1 MDPPAFCTTVEV
13 LADPQLRRR
22 PLAIA
27 PLAADRAVLLAVSA
41 EARSAGLERGM
52 AVRLARRI
60 CPDLI
65 VRPPNPRRY
74 AAAHRALHEILARV
88 APVVE
93 PRGWGHAYLDISGTE
108 GLFGS
113 AVDVAQH
120 LEHEARTRL
129 SLPLAVG
136 VAINKLV
143 SEAAA
148 TVVKRESG
156 AEIWSVTAGHE
167 AAFLAPERVSLLP
180 DLSDRVRERLD
191 DYHLDRIG
199 EVATLGEQPLRI
211 VFGAAGRTLYTH
223 ALGIDLRPVI
233 PPDVRAECRV
243 THLLATDTNDRTLL
257 YAMLRPLTERLG
269 RRLRGRGFTAG
280 RLLVTVRHVD
290 DATAE
295 RAIRLPPW
303 ALDADLWRA
312 ACRALDVVLA
322 RRVSVRSITLVAD
335 ALRDTHAQLELWPD
349 PVAQARPEA
358 AALQQALDGV
368 RGVLGRHLTPPTFG
382 VSSVFTPQK
391 PTNGPPCPPLPLPRQ
406 HDLPEGRVAGEQVVS
421 PGGLPHRHHRFHD
434 WPEPSSPEVRQH
446 LGAEPPHQL
455 ATLRQ

>member
-1 MDPPAFCTTVEV
+1 MKTILFVDPPAFCTTVEV
-13 LADPQLRRR
+13 LSDPQLRRR

-41 EARSAGLERGM
+41 EARSAGLTRGM
-52 AVRLARRI
+52 PVALARRI

-88 APVVE
+88 APVIE
-93 PRGWGHAYLDISGTE
+93 PRGWGHAYLDITGTE

-113 AVDVAQH
+113 AVDVAQR
-120 LEHEARTRL
+120 LEREARTRL

-156 AEIWSVTAGHE
+156 AEVWSVTAGHE
-167 AAFLAPERVSLLP
+167 AAFLAPERIALLP
-180 DLSDRVRERLD
+180 DIPERVRNRLD
-191 DYHLDRIG
+191 DYHLEHIG
-199 EVATLGEQPLRI
+199 EVAALGEQPLRV
-211 VFGAAGRTLYTH
+211 VFGGAGRTLYTH
-223 ALGIDLRPVI
+223 ARGIDLRPVI
-233 PPDVRAECRV
+233 PPEVRAECRV
-243 THLLATDTNDRTLL
+243 THLLTTDTNDRAAL

-269 RRLRGRGFTAG
+269 RRLRARNFTAG

-295 RAIRLPPW
+295 RTVRLPPW
-303 ALDADLWRA
+303 SLDADLWRA

-322 RRVSVRSITLVAD
+322 RRVAVRSVTLVAD
-335 ALRDTHAQLELWPD
+335 DLRDTHVQLELWPN

-358 AALQQALDGV
+358 AALQQALDSL
-368 RGVLGRHLTPPTFG
+368 RSVLARP
-382 VSSVFTPQK
+382 
-391 PTNGPPCPPLPLPRQ
+391 
-406 HDLPEGRVAGEQVVS
+406 AGAI
-421 PGGLPHRHHRFHD
+421 
-434 WPEPSSPEVRQH
+434 SSPAAP
-446 LGAEPPHQL
+446 L
-455 ATLRQ
+455 LRGKVIRRRDREARVPGDIADTG

>member
-1 MDPPAFCTTVEV
+1 MRTILFVDPPAFCTTVEV
-13 LADPQLRRR
+13 LGDPQLRRR

-41 EARSAGLERGM
+41 EARSAGLSRGM
-52 AVRLARRI
+52 AVALARKI
-60 CPDLI
+60 CPDLV

-88 APVVE
+88 APVIE
-93 PRGWGHAYLDISGTE
+93 PRGWGHAYLDITGTE

-113 AVDVAQH
+113 AVDVALR
-120 LEHEARTRL
+120 LEREASSRL

-136 VAINKLV
+136 VAVNKLV

-156 AEIWSVTAGHE
+156 AEIWSVSAGHE
-167 AAFLAPERVSLLP
+167 AAFLAPELVTLLP
-180 DLSDRVRERLD
+180 DVPDRVRERLD
-191 DYHLDRIG
+191 DYHLERIG
-199 EVATLGEQPLRI
+199 EVAALGEQPLRV

-223 ALGIDLRPVI
+223 AQGIDLRPVI
-233 PPDVRAECRV
+233 PPEVRAECRV
-243 THLLATDTNDRTLL
+243 THLLATDTNDRTALH
-257 YAMLRPLTERLG
+257 AMLRPLSERLG
-269 RRLRGRGFTAG
+269 RRLRARNFTAG

-303 ALDADLWRA
+303 ALDTDLWHA
-312 ACRALDVVLA
+312 ACRALDAVLA
-322 RRVSVRSITLVAD
+322 RRVAVRSVTLVAD
-335 ALRDTHAQLELWPD
+335 ALRDTHVQLELWPD

-368 RGVLGRHLTPPTFG
+368 RQVLQRPAGNAPSRAAPLLRGQVIRRRPREAHA
-382 VSSVFTPQK
+382 SSDIAVT
-391 PTNGPPCPPLPLPRQ
+391 G
-406 HDLPEGRVAGEQVVS
+406 
-421 PGGLPHRHHRFHD
+421 
-434 WPEPSSPEVRQH
+434 
-446 LGAEPPHQL
+446 
-455 ATLRQ
+455 

>member
-1 MDPPAFCTTVEV
+1 MRTILFVDPPAFCTTVEV
-13 LADPQLRRR
+13 LGDPQLRRR

-41 EARSAGLERGM
+41 EARSAGLSRGM
-52 AVRLARRI
+52 AVALARKV

-88 APVVE
+88 APVIE
-93 PRGWGHAYLDISGTE
+93 PRGWGHAYLDITGTE
-108 GLFGS
+108 RLFGS

-120 LEHEARTRL
+120 LEREAATRL

-156 AEIWSVTAGHE
+156 AEIWSVSAGHE
-167 AAFLAPERVSLLP
+167 AAFLAPEHVALLP
-180 DLSDRVRERLD
+180 ELPERVRERLD
-191 DYHLDRIG
+191 DYHLERIG
-199 EVATLGEQPLRI
+199 EVAALGEQPLRV
-211 VFGAAGRTLYTH
+211 VFGAAGRTLYSH
-223 ALGIDLRPVI
+223 AQGIDLRPVI
-233 PPDVRAECRV
+233 PPEVRAECRV
-243 THLLATDTNDRTLL
+243 THLLATDTNDRPALHAL
-257 YAMLRPLTERLG
+257 LRPLSERLG
-269 RRLRGRGFTAG
+269 RRLRARNFTAG

-312 ACRALDVVLA
+312 ACRALDAVLV
-322 RRVSVRSITLVAD
+322 RRVAVRSVTLVAD
-335 ALRDTHAQLELWPD
+335 ALRDTHVQLELWPD

-368 RGVLGRHLTPPTFG
+368 RQLLHRPAA
-382 VSSVFTPQK
+382 SDS
-391 PTNGPPCPPLPLPRQ
+391 PLAAPLLRGQVIRRRPR
-406 HDLPEGRVAGEQVVS
+406 ETRA
-421 PGGLPHRHHRFHD
+421 
-434 WPEPSSPEVRQH
+434 PSDIAVT
-446 LGAEPPHQL
+446 G
-455 ATLRQ
+455 

>member
-1 MDPPAFCTTVEV
+1 MRTILFVDPPAFCTTVEV
-13 LADPQLRRR
+13 LGDPQLRRR

-41 EARSAGLERGM
+41 EARSAGLSRGM
-52 AVRLARRI
+52 AVALARKI
-60 CPDLI
+60 CPDLV

-74 AAAHRALHEILARV
+74 AAAHKALHEILARV
-88 APVVE
+88 APVIE
-93 PRGWGHAYLDISGTE
+93 PRGWGHAYLDITGTE
-108 GLFGS
+108 KLFGS
-113 AVDVAQH
+113 AMDVALR
-120 LEHEARTRL
+120 LEREASSRL

-156 AEIWSVTAGHE
+156 AEIWSVSAGHE
-167 AAFLAPERVSLLP
+167 AAFLAPELVSLLP
-180 DLSDRVRERLD
+180 DLPDRVRERLD
-191 DYHLDRIG
+191 DYHLERIG
-199 EVATLGEQPLRI
+199 EVAALGEQPLRV
-211 VFGAAGRTLYTH
+211 VFGAVGRTLHTH
-223 ALGIDLRPVI
+223 ARGIDLRPVI
-233 PPDVRAECRV
+233 PPEVRAECRV
-243 THLLATDTNDRTLL
+243 THLLSTDTNDRTVL

-269 RRLRGRGFTAG
+269 RRLRARNFTAA
-280 RLLVTVRHVD
+280 RLVVTVRHVD

-322 RRVSVRSITLVAD
+322 RRVAVRSVTLIAD
-335 ALRDTHAQLELWPD
+335 ELRDTHAQLELWPD

-368 RGVLGRHLTPPTFG
+368 RQALQRPAAAPAASLLRGAMVRRRHRE
-382 VSSVFTPQK
+382 
-391 PTNGPPCPPLPLPRQ
+391 PL
-406 HDLPEGRVAGEQVVS
+406 A
-421 PGGLPHRHHRFHD
+421 
-434 WPEPSSPEVRQH
+434 PSDIAVT
-446 LGAEPPHQL
+446 G
-455 ATLRQ
+455 

>member
-1 MDPPAFCTTVEV
+1 MRTILFVDPPAFCTTVEV
-13 LADPQLRRR
+13 LGDPQLRRR

-41 EARSAGLERGM
+41 EARSAGLSRGM
-52 AVRLARRI
+52 AVALARKI

-74 AAAHRALHEILARV
+74 AAAHKALHEILARV
-88 APVVE
+88 APVIE
-93 PRGWGHAYLDISGTE
+93 PRGWGHAYLDITGTE
-108 GLFGS
+108 KLFGS
-113 AVDVAQH
+113 AMDVALQ
-120 LEHEARTRL
+120 LEREASSRL

-156 AEIWSVTAGHE
+156 AEIWSVSAGHE
-167 AAFLAPERVSLLP
+167 AAFLAPELVSLLP
-180 DLSDRVRERLD
+180 DLPDRVRERLD
-191 DYHLDRIG
+191 DYHLERIG
-199 EVATLGEQPLRI
+199 EVAALGEQPLRV
-211 VFGAAGRTLYTH
+211 VFGAVGRTLHTH
-223 ALGIDLRPVI
+223 ARGIDLRPVI
-233 PPDVRAECRV
+233 PPEVRAECRV
-243 THLLATDTNDRTLL
+243 THLLSTDTNDRTVL

-269 RRLRGRGFTAG
+269 RRLRARNFTAA
-280 RLLVTVRHVD
+280 RLVVTVRHVD

-322 RRVSVRSITLVAD
+322 RRVAVRSVTLIAD
-335 ALRDTHAQLELWPD
+335 ELRDTHAQLELWPD

-368 RGVLGRHLTPPTFG
+368 RQALQRPAAAPAASLLRGAMVRRRHRE
-382 VSSVFTPQK
+382 
-391 PTNGPPCPPLPLPRQ
+391 PL
-406 HDLPEGRVAGEQVVS
+406 A
-421 PGGLPHRHHRFHD
+421 
-434 WPEPSSPEVRQH
+434 PSDIAVT
-446 LGAEPPHQL
+446 G
-455 ATLRQ
+455 

>member
-1 MDPPAFCTTVEV
+1 MRTILFVDPPAFCTTVEV
-13 LADPQLRRR
+13 LGDPQLRRR

-41 EARSAGLERGM
+41 EARSAGLSRGM
-52 AVRLARRI
+52 AVALARKI
-60 CPDLI
+60 CPDLV

-74 AAAHRALHEILARV
+74 AAAHKALHEILARV
-88 APVVE
+88 APVIE
-93 PRGWGHAYLDISGTE
+93 PRGWGHAYLDITGTE
-108 GLFGS
+108 KLFGS
-113 AVDVAQH
+113 AMDVALR
-120 LEHEARTRL
+120 LEREASSRL

-156 AEIWSVTAGHE
+156 AEIWSVSAGHE
-167 AAFLAPERVSLLP
+167 AAFLAPELVSLLP
-180 DLSDRVRERLD
+180 DLPDRVRERLD
-191 DYHLDRIG
+191 DYHLERIG
-199 EVATLGEQPLRI
+199 EVAALGEQPLRV
-211 VFGAAGRTLYTH
+211 VFGAVGRTLHTH
-223 ALGIDLRPVI
+223 ARGIDLRPVI
-233 PPDVRAECRV
+233 PPEVRAECRV
-243 THLLATDTNDRTLL
+243 THLLSTDTNDRTVL

-269 RRLRGRGFTAG
+269 RRLRARNFTAA
-280 RLLVTVRHVD
+280 RLVVTVRHVD

-322 RRVSVRSITLVAD
+322 RRVAVRSVTLIAD
-335 ALRDTHAQLELWPD
+335 ELRDTHAQLELWPD

-368 RGVLGRHLTPPTFG
+368 RQALQRPAAAPAASLLRGATVRRRHRE
-382 VSSVFTPQK
+382 
-391 PTNGPPCPPLPLPRQ
+391 PL
-406 HDLPEGRVAGEQVVS
+406 A
-421 PGGLPHRHHRFHD
+421 
-434 WPEPSSPEVRQH
+434 PSDIAVT
-446 LGAEPPHQL
+446 G
-455 ATLRQ
+455 